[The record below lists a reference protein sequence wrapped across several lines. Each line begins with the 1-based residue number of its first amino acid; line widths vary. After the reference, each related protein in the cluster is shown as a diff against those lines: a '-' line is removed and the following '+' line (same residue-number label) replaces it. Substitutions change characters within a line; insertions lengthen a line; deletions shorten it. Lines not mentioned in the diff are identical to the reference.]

1 MQIKAALTSGLF
13 TFQDGQNR
21 LPYLLTNGILTLT
34 SVPMIDRALLRTDL
48 KRVRTLIHKKDPE
61 FNVDRLVALDEQTRS
76 LMAHVES
83 LRQQKNDYA
92 QQAKSGLTE
101 EVRARSI
108 AIGKELKEKEALLE
122 EVNADFM
129 KLWLSCPNLIT
140 DLVPDGGKEE
150 NKVVRTWGKKPTFSF
165 DIKNHVE
172 LGTANK
178 WFEFDAAATAASSG
192 FVWYNQEGVR
202 IIYALA
208 MFMLK
213 NNMKHGFQVQLP
225 PLFAKEETLTVSGNF
240 PKFKEEVFAVPADGL
255 FAIPTAEVSLV
266 NKYRDTILSADQL
279 PIRMTAWTSC
289 FRREAGNYG
298 KMERGLIRIHQFEKV
313 ELVSITEPEHSAQE
327 LERMVACAESIL
339 QQLGLHYQ
347 VSLLAAQ
354 DCSFQSA
361 QTYDIEVWL
370 PGQNRYYEVSSAS
383 NCTDFQARRGKMRY
397 RKAQGDKTELV
408 HTLNASSLALPRLM
422 VALLETYQQ
431 PDGSL
436 KLPAVLEPYLL

>member
-1 MQIKAALTSGLF
+1 
-13 TFQDGQNR
+13 
-21 LPYLLTNGILTLT
+21 
-34 SVPMIDRALLRTDL
+34 MIDRALLRTDL
-48 KRVRTLIHKKDPE
+48 QRVRTLLHKKDPA
-61 FNVDRLVALDEQTRS
+61 FDVDRLVSLDEQTRS
-76 LMAHVES
+76 LMAEVES
-83 LRQQKNDYA
+83 LRQQKNEYA

-101 EVRARSI
+101 ELRAQSI
-108 AIGKELKEKEALLE
+108 AVGKALKDKEVLLE
-122 EVNADFM
+122 EVNAQFTQ
-129 KLWLSCPNLIT
+129 LWLSCPNL
-140 DLVPDGGKEE
+140 LNAAVPEGDKEQ
-150 NKVVRTWGKKPTFSF
+150 NKVVRTWGKKPHF
-165 DIKNHVE
+165 DFAIKNHVE
-172 LGTANK
+172 LGTAHK
-178 WFEFDAAATAASSG
+178 WFDLDTAATVASSG

-202 IIYALA
+202 VIYALA

-240 PKFKEEVFAVPADGL
+240 PKFKNEVFAAPADDL

-313 ELVSITEPEHSAQE
+313 ELVSITEPEHSEQE
-327 LERMVACAESIL
+327 LERMIACAESIL

-383 NCTDFQARRGKMRY
+383 NCTDYQARRGKIRY
-397 RKAQGDKTELV
+397 RKNQGDKTELV

-431 PDGSL
+431 PDGSI
-436 KLPAVLEPYLL
+436 KLPKVLEPYLL